1 MLWKLRFFGKINII
15 RKTVKYIFSWVFRHG
30 RTIII
35 PFGPI
40 SGFKWFCDKDHQFW
54 MPLGL
59 YEQET
64 ATWIIE
70 SLKRGGTFIDIGANA
85 GYFTLIGSKCVG
97 RDGQVF
103 LFEPIPKNIN
113 VIKKHLQLNKIENVA
128 VKEMAVSSKC
138 GKAKFSIE
146 LVDANS
152 HLEDVDITHAD
163 SKPIN
168 SIIVETT
175 TLDNFINKCEVR
187 PNVIKVDVE
196 GAEKQVLLGAINT
209 LGLVD
214 VSWII
219 STHSEQLF
227 KDCQKIMIDNGYIVE
242 SLHGFHHELICYK

>member
-1 MLWKLRFFGKINII
+1 M
-15 RKTVKYIFSWVFRHG
+15 
-30 RTIII
+30 
-35 PFGPI
+35 
-40 SGFKWFCDKDHQFW
+40 
-54 MPLGL
+54 
-59 YEQET
+59 
-64 ATWIIE
+64 
-70 SLKRGGTFIDIGANA
+70 
-85 GYFTLIGSKCVG
+85 
-97 RDGQVF
+97 
-103 LFEPIPKNIN
+103 FEPIPKNIN
-113 VIKKHLQLNKIENVA
+113 VIKKHLQLNKIENVT
-128 VKEMAVSSKC
+128 VKEMAVSDKC

-152 HLEDVDITHAD
+152 HLEEVDITHAD
-163 SKPIN
+163 SKSIN

-227 KDCQKIMIDNGYIVE
+227 MDCQKIMIDNGYIVE